1 MSQLGSS
8 ARDTAEQ
15 MSDWLSPVASI
26 WDEKKR
32 KKSGPMFGLF
42 KDEKKPKFEWPYL
55 GPGGGLGIGCGA
67 GVGIGITGGAGVGV
81 VPWNALRLVLGVG
94 FGCGV
99 GLGYGYGQGYG
110 ILWDRKPRK
119 NNEKTNSICCLWKL
133 SKE

>member
-1 MSQLGSS
+1 MSQLESS
-8 ARDTAEQ
+8 GKDTTREEWN
-15 MSDWLSPVASI
+15 DWLTPVATI

-32 KKSGPMFGLF
+32 KKPGPKFRLF
-42 KDEKKPKFEWPYL
+42 QDEKKHKFELPYL

-110 ILWDRKPRK
+110 ILWDRRPK
-119 NNEKTNSICCLWKL
+119 KTNDK
-133 SKE
+133 SKRVIIEI